1 MGTIGIVY
9 LFGGIVVGKF
19 REKWDDNQKK
29 IFFTNTISKIRDFL
43 SNRKITCEETSWN
56 LLKSC
61 LPFRGSLE
69 GSNEEQMVGWRGGG
83 ATERRGSMVKCGQM
97 LFERGL

>member
-1 MGTIGIVY
+1 MRGGGTIGTVY

-83 ATERRGSMVKCGQM
+83 GNRKKRFYGKMWANAV
-97 LFERGL
+97 